1 MWASSPVG
9 LMFLIRYYTLKA
21 VKRCTQIWAYLWA
34 THKNSYSK
42 WRCPQS
48 WGYLWAWTIFTCK
61 NLCSSHFFR
70 NWLFSKVNAILRSV
84 DTVAHFWA
92 SLLGVVILT
101 MLILVTVRKFRSSL
115 TNAIFRWSTTENSGF
130 GTTTRACRWT
140 QFCAV
145 IVLSLI
151 KLNIQRCLGCW
162 RMLKLKRFEL
172 HKTSIQ

>member
-1 MWASSPVG
+1 MSKIDHIPQWGECSWSVHYWR
-9 LMFLIRYYTLKA
+9 LYLIRYYTLKA

-42 WRCPQS
+42 WRCPQI
-48 WGYLWAWTIFTCK
+48 WGYLCEWLIVTCK

-70 NWLFSKVNAILRSV
+70 NWLFLKVNAILRWLNA
-84 DTVAHFWA
+84 VAHFWA

-101 MLILVTVRKFRSSL
+101 IPILVTVRKFRSSL
-115 TNAIFRWSTTENSGF
+115 TNAIFRWSTMENSCF

-145 IVLSLI
+145 ILLVNVSFAD
-151 KLNIQRCLGCW
+151 CF
-162 RMLKLKRFEL
+162 KRE
-172 HKTSIQ
+172 